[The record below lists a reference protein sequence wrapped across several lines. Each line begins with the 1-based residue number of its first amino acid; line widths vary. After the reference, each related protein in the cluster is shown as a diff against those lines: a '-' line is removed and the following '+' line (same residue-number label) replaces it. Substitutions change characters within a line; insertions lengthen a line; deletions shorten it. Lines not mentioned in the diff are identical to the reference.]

1 MLKVKRCGTAAP
13 IWLSM
18 PKDEMPI
25 PGTTKSGS
33 ACVTWAPRGEYPECC
48 PIRFPVEV
56 KNCINFFVYKLTST
70 GGCDLAYCA
79 EGDDMFLS
87 IYRTVHTKKSFPIKI
102 TRLMFIM

>member
-79 EGDDMFLS
+79 EGDEMFLS
-87 IYRTVHTKKSFPIKI
+87 IALYILRSLFQL
-102 TRLMFIM
+102 R